1 MVITDFEQ
9 VTPEWL
15 TEVLTRNGFIEQGAV
30 ASVELEAEKTNTA
43 AVARLRLEFAEGTQA
58 NVPRR
63 LFLKLSDFRREVDFY
78 RTIVPSMKAT
88 PLILNCYDAEYDADT
103 GAAHLLLEEVSAT
116 HRPSAETLPPSTP
129 RYEMLIN
136 ALAQFHATWWD
147 HPRIYGDIGE
157 LAGDI
162 HETTLARARDG
173 LRGFFDF
180 MGDRMSDE
188 RRAIFKRVFERWPPR
203 HYYERMARG
212 KGLTIIHDD
221 AHAWNF
227 LYPRDPESHRVRIL
241 DWAMWQVGLATNDL
255 AYMIAMHDFPDYR
268 SRMERPLLRTY
279 YDRLVSLGV
288 EGYTW
293 DDCWLDYRLSAIHN
307 LFFPVYHWVVEGDPA
322 LWWPNLERAMLAY
335 QDLRCEDLL
344 ED

>member
-1 MVITDFEQ
+1 LVITDFEQ

-212 KGLTIIHDD
+212 KGLTIIHGD

-268 SRMERPLLRTY
+268 SRMERPLLRCRQSITCSSRCITGSSRAIPRCGGRTSNAPCWRIKTCAARICWKTREQ
-279 YDRLVSLGV
+279 RLAVSG
-288 EGYTW
+288 
-293 DDCWLDYRLSAIHN
+293 
-307 LFFPVYHWVVEGDPA
+307 
-322 LWWPNLERAMLAY
+322 
-335 QDLRCEDLL
+335 
-344 ED
+344 